1 MLYRIFGPAG
11 SGKSRYITDRIAES
25 VKSGRTCYYIV
36 PEQQSVAAE
45 RNIAH
50 ALGDRGAMLCEVL
63 NFERLPNRVGRQA
76 GGIAVSYIDNGGRDL
91 LLSLV
96 LIKAYNELTEYAP
109 CCSNVEFVRGCAK
122 MISRFK
128 ADGVDSKRLFE
139 ICESKNISGNRLLC
153 RKIHDMAVIMREY
166 EDSTCGDMRDPLDAL
181 SALANQLDEYAFF
194 KGCDVF
200 IDGYYTFTGS
210 EYEIIKR
217 LCLQC
222 RNVYITFVD
231 DGRDLFADN
240 RLAASRIA
248 SFCREYKDFSVGTF
262 KRSQS
267 GDIRHIESSLWGKNT
282 RSVASA
288 GDISVVAA
296 TNIFEEC
303 EAIASYILKAVSN
316 GSRYR
321 EISIIAGNVSEYSD
335 ILESVL
341 GRHGIPCFSSHKEA
355 VASKPLFAFVLSVL
369 QMAAEDFSLQSV
381 RRCLKSGFS
390 PLSPEQCDFLLRYA
404 EMWNLRGR
412 AWYSDNEW
420 MMNPDGYDAVTE
432 SGEKL
437 RVFINKARH
446 RLMQAVLPLRDRLSA
461 CGLTVGEAAR
471 AIYKFMQDQDLESKV
486 TKRAELLRDAGDA
499 DGAMRETQVYDCM
512 IGLLD
517 QLCLVAENEVIAVSK
532 LSELIEIMCAEYS
545 VGSIPSSA
553 DAVTVG
559 DPELFRADG
568 CNIAI
573 ICGLTDGVFPSYG
586 AADAFFDDD
595 ELVMLEGEGI
605 NAFTP
610 REEHIRRQRFLFYI
624 ACTSASQKLL
634 LTCPLGGMSGEKKR
648 ISLGLMHIMSLFDIS
663 KPYMFGHDISDRVFS
678 VASASDVYI
687 TLDDCDLKAVL
698 GTAITDAGCDLPCDF
713 APIFDPAANIE
724 FDKPKEFGLSPSAL
738 ERYVYCPFSY
748 FASRLMKLKKTERL
762 RFAAAQTGTLVHKA
776 LEEYMRK
783 CTRNGVFM
791 PLDKAETDTEIDR
804 IVGEFF
810 QSAQDDGRYAALTKG
825 IKRTLKAVFDDVSRE
840 FAVCDF
846 LPVGLEVKLG
856 NGRDGS
862 KKAMTVDV
870 DGSNVYVR
878 GVADRVDL
886 TTVNGTEYIRITDYK
901 TGQKKFSMSLIDE
914 GLDMQMPM
922 YLFSLCDAANA
933 RPAGCMYYTVSLK
946 YSSRKPN
953 ETDEQFKKRIY
964 KCFMR
969 SGIVSNDVDVILK
982 YDRERGSYLPVRV
995 TKGDGIHSSDIGR
1008 TFDETRFAEMR
1019 DKLAMQMVKTAE
1031 GIFKGCMNVLP
1042 KHIDDMHDACKYCKY
1057 QGACRY
1063 ERG

>member
-25 VKSGRTCYYIV
+25 VNSGRTCYYIV

-50 ALGDRGAMLCEVL
+50 ALGDRGALLCEVL

-76 GGIAVSYIDNGGRDL
+76 GGIAVSYIDKGGRDL

-96 LIKAYNELTEYAP
+96 LIKAHNELTEYAP
-109 CCSNVEFVRGCAK
+109 CCSDPDFVRGCAK

-139 ICESKNISGNRLLC
+139 ICKSKNISDNRLLC

-166 EDSTCGDMRDPLDAL
+166 EARTDGDLRDPLDAL
-181 SALANQLDEYAFF
+181 SALTKQLDTYMFF
-194 KGCDVF
+194 KGTDVF
-200 IDGYYTFTGS
+200 IDGYYTFTGQ

-217 LCLQC
+217 LCMQC

-240 RLAASRIA
+240 RAAASRIV
-248 SFCREYKDFSVGTF
+248 SFCREYKDISVGEF

-267 GDIRHIESSLWGKNT
+267 ADIRHIESSVWGKNT
-282 RSVASA
+282 KPAFLA
-288 GDISVVAA
+288 GDVSVVTAA
-296 TNIFEEC
+296 NIFEEC
-303 EAIASYILKAVSN
+303 EAIASYILKSVSN

-321 EISIIAGNVSEYSD
+321 EISVIAGNASEYND

-341 GRHGIPCFSSHKEA
+341 GRHGIPCFLSHKEA
-355 VASKPLFAFVLSVL
+355 VVSKPLFAFVLSVL
-369 QMAAEDFSLQSV
+369 QIAAEDFSLQSV

-412 AWYSDNEW
+412 AWYSENEW
-420 MMNPDGYDAVTE
+420 MMNPDGFDAITE

-437 RVFINKARH
+437 RVFINNARYKLV
-446 RLMQAVLPLRDRLSA
+446 RSVLPIRDRLCA
-461 CGLTVGEAAR
+461 HGLTVGDAAR
-471 AIYKFMQDQDLESKV
+471 AIYRFMQEQDLESKV
-486 TKRAELLRDAGDA
+486 NARAELLNNTGDS

-532 LSELIEIMCAEYS
+532 LSELIEIMCSEYS

-559 DPELFRADG
+559 EPELFRADG

-573 ICGLTDGVFPSYG
+573 ICGLTDGAFPSYKG
-586 AADAFFDDD
+586 NDGFFDED
-595 ELVMLEGEGI
+595 ELVVLEGEGI

-610 REEHIRRQRFLFYI
+610 REQHIRRQRFLFYI
-624 ACTSASQKLL
+624 ACTSASQKLM
-634 LTCPLGGMSGEKKR
+634 LTCPLGGISGEKKR
-648 ISLGLMHIMSLFDIS
+648 MSLGLMHTMSLFDEL
-663 KPYMFGHDISDRVFS
+663 KPYMFGDCISDRVFS
-678 VASASDVYI
+678 AASASDVYI
-687 TLDDCDLKAVL
+687 TLGDCDLKSSL
-698 GTAITDAGCDLPCDF
+698 GTAIINAGFELPDDS
-713 APIFDPAANIE
+713 ASIFDPIANIE

-748 FASRLMKLKKTERL
+748 FASRLMRLKKTERL
-762 RFAAAQTGTLVHKA
+762 RFAAAQTGTLIHKA

-783 CTRNGVFM
+783 CTQNGTFV
-791 PLDKAETDTEIDR
+791 PLEKDECDAETDR

-810 QSAQDDGRYAALTKG
+810 QSNTDGERYATLAKS
-825 IKRTLKAVFDDVSRE
+825 IKRTLTAVFDDISRE

-846 LPVGLEVKLG
+846 LPVGFEVRLG
-856 NGRDGS
+856 NGKDGS
-862 KKAMTVDV
+862 KKAMSVDV
-870 DGSNVYVR
+870 DGSSVYVR
-878 GVADRVDL
+878 GVADRVDM
-886 TTVNGTEYIRITDYK
+886 TVVDGVKYIRITDYK

-922 YLFSLCDAANA
+922 YLFSLCDASNA
-933 RPAGCMYYTVSLK
+933 EPAGCMYYTATLK
-946 YSSRKPN
+946 YDGRKPN

-964 KCFMR
+964 KCFER
-969 SGIVSNDVDVILK
+969 NGIVSDDVNVILK
-982 YDRERGSYLPVRV
+982 YDRERGSYLPVRI
-995 TKGDGIHSSDIGR
+995 TKEDTVYGNDIAK
-1008 TFDETRFAEMR
+1008 TFDKNRFSQVR
-1019 DKLAMQMVKTAE
+1019 DKLAAQILKTAE
-1031 GIFKGCMNVLP
+1031 GIFKGCMNIEP
-1042 KHIDDMHDACKYCKY
+1042 KHIDDMHDACNYCKY
-1057 QGACRY
+1057 RGACRY
-1063 ERG
+1063 ERR